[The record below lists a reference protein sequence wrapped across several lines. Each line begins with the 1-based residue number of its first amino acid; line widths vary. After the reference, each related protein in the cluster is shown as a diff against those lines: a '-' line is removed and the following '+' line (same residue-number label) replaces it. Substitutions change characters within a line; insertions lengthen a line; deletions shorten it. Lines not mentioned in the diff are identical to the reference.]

1 MSQSGREIRAIVVDD
16 SVLMRQLIKQLLE
29 SDPEIE
35 VVATAM
41 DPYVAREKIKAY
53 KPDVITLD
61 IEMPRMDGL
70 TFLKNL
76 MRLHPIPTVMISTL
90 TEKGARETMRALELG
105 AFDAIAKP
113 TSDVEKGLEAAAEH
127 IINVVKAAAR
137 TKVHL
142 LAPRAHGSHDEEH
155 EAGKPDENSPRSQ
168 QVVAIGASTG
178 GTEAIKAVLRDLDP
192 KMPGIVIA
200 QHIPPVFSASFAER
214 MHQCTPFNVCEA
226 RDGMPIQDG
235 HVYVAPGGRH
245 LDVKKNGSG
254 YLCRVHDS
262 DPVNRH
268 RPSVDVLFES
278 VSRNVGSDAFGVIL
292 TGMGADG
299 ARGLKEMRDAGAPTI
314 AQNEETSVVWGMPG
328 SAVKQGAAEHV
339 LPLNEIASKIR
350 STFS

>member
-1 MSQSGREIRAIVVDD
+1 MSQSGRKIRAIVVDD
-16 SVLMRQLIKQLLE
+16 SVLMRQLIKQLLD

-61 IEMPRMDGL
+61 IEMPKMDGL

-113 TSDVEKGLEAAAEH
+113 TSDVEQGLEAAAEH

-142 LAPRAHGSHDEEH
+142 LAPHAHSTHDETH
-155 EAGKPDENSPRSQ
+155 DAGKPDDNSPRSR

-192 KMPGIVIA
+192 NMPGIVVA

-214 MHQCTPFNVCEA
+214 MHQCTPFNVREA

-245 LDVKKNGSG
+245 LDVKKNGTG

-278 VSRNVGSDAFGVIL
+278 VSKNVGSNALGVIL

-299 ARGLKEMRDAGAPTI
+299 ARGLKDMRDAGAPTI

-339 LPLNEIASKIR
+339 LPLNEIAKKIR
-350 STFS
+350 SRFS

>member
-137 TKVHL
+137 TLVRAAALNTSSTWSRRLRVPRFTYL
-142 LAPRAHGSHDEEH
+142 LRVRTARTTKNMRPASLTRTVRA
-155 EAGKPDENSPRSQ
+155 ANRW
-168 QVVAIGASTG
+168 
-178 GTEAIKAVLRDLDP
+178 LR
-192 KMPGIVIA
+192 
-200 QHIPPVFSASFAER
+200 
-214 MHQCTPFNVCEA
+214 
-226 RDGMPIQDG
+226 
-235 HVYVAPGGRH
+235 
-245 LDVKKNGSG
+245 
-254 YLCRVHDS
+254 
-262 DPVNRH
+262 
-268 RPSVDVLFES
+268 
-278 VSRNVGSDAFGVIL
+278 
-292 TGMGADG
+292 
-299 ARGLKEMRDAGAPTI
+299 
-314 AQNEETSVVWGMPG
+314 
-328 SAVKQGAAEHV
+328 
-339 LPLNEIASKIR
+339 
-350 STFS
+350 